1 MQVIANG
8 KIEADLPKIVE
19 QLMEDAED
27 ELLRHE
33 ELAGAGSSS
42 SNLKFIQSVDDFP
55 PVGSFP
61 MPSDSNV
68 GSVEVEILGDEFPS
82 RAPHRVMAKLER
94 RNKDKF
100 VFHIEESQLLTST
113 DASVAVTDIEG
124 LSVDAMPLDVEEFL
138 QSVGK
143 TLEVRNTA
151 RTFLGNVQLRFCN
164 FLFRISYQLCRYKE
178 WLLRAVD
185 AFMFEFLMTHLNEL
199 CLRRRTQRRP
209 TQRR

>member
-1 MQVIANG
+1 M
-8 KIEADLPKIVE
+8 PKIVE

-61 MPSDSNV
+61 MPSDGNV
-68 GSVEVEILGDEFPS
+68 RSVEVEILGDDFHS
-82 RAPHRVMAKLER
+82 RALHRVPAKIER

-100 VFHIEESQLLTST
+100 AFHIEESQMLNSNT
-113 DASVAVTDIEG
+113 DASMAVVTDIEE
-124 LSVDAMPLDVEEFL
+124 LSIDAMPLDVQEFL

-143 TLEVRNTA
+143 TLEVRNNA
-151 RTFLGNVQLRFCN
+151 KTFLLECAASVSWFHG
-164 FLFRISYQLCRYKE
+164 YQ
-178 WLLRAVD
+178 
-185 AFMFEFLMTHLNEL
+185 
-199 CLRRRTQRRP
+199 
-209 TQRR
+209 